1 MSDDV
6 ILSGIVVL
14 ALAVWGIALSWDGHG
29 RPRRVRVWPQ
39 RRPNRNRR
47 VKRNRNRRVDNAQ
60 VYEANAQLAQALTVT
75 RQDNADLRAQL
86 DDVSERL
93 DLARVF
99 VLMWMQR
106 HAAPSDSGWRVVN
119 EEEVTR

>member
-6 ILSGIVVL
+6 ILSGIVAV

-47 VKRNRNRRVDNAQ
+47 VNRNRNRRVDNAQ
-60 VYEANAQLAQALTVT
+60 MYEANAQLAQALTVT
-75 RQDNADLRAQL
+75 RRDNANLRAQL

-99 VLMWMQR
+99 ILAVMQQC
-106 HAAPSDSGWRVVN
+106 AEPSDGGWRVVN
-119 EEEVTR
+119 E